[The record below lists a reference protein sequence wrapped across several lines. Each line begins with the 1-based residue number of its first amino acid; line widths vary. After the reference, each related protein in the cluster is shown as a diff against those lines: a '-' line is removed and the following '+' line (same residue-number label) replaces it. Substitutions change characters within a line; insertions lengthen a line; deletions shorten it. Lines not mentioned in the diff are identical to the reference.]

1 MPRNRLTT
9 RSAASRVGDQIPE
22 CDDQLGAIPM
32 VFEKLNT
39 PYFACVKEGE
49 DIRWPLF
56 LTIRELSCDERA
68 SFRSHSVT
76 LIENYRDCQL
86 FLAALMN

>member
-1 MPRNRLTT
+1 
-9 RSAASRVGDQIPE
+9 
-22 CDDQLGAIPM
+22 M

-56 LTIRELSCDERA
+56 FTIRELSGGERA
-68 SFRSHSVT
+68 SFRSHSAT

-86 FLAALMN
+86 FLAALMNYQAYIALAD